1 MNHNFQNIAKHR
13 GYKGGSK
20 LTNSHFKV
28 RKGEALREIEEMGE
42 VSQFASVLV
51 WTKAIETKKR
61 LKFCSVECSLWVSGF
76 RVGPCGFVWTFL
88 L

>member
-1 MNHNFQNIAKHR
+1 LDHNFQNLAKHR

-28 RKGEALREIEEMGE
+28 RKGETIREIGEMGE

-51 WTKAIETKKR
+51 WREVIETMKK
-61 LKFCSVECSLWVSGF
+61 KIENNI
-76 RVGPCGFVWTFL
+76 
-88 L
+88 